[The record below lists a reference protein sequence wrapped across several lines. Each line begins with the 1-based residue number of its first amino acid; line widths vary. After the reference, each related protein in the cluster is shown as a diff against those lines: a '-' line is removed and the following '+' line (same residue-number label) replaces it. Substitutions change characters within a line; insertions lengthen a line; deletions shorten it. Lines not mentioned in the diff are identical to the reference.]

1 MPFDRHIW
9 ILNMQLNGTFTLA
22 LFSNNKQLLSNTDNT
37 LVCNIDNGGDFQ
49 LWRREGRSI
58 KSEKADGYLG
68 ITYPAFEEYVN
79 VPVPPPINST
89 GDGCVSRPEHTNET
103 TVLGHPTLTISS
115 KADVDKKQVKS
126 ECATTK
132 VVRVYNSKYCFS
144 FFITT
149 SAVLKCHC
157 HWMEVHICELL
168 YCYRVLSEIHC
179 ISNNGFVTQLSRFR
193 NW

>member
-1 MPFDRHIW
+1 
-9 ILNMQLNGTFTLA
+9 MQLHGTFTLT
-22 LFSNNKQLLSNTDNT
+22 LFSNNKQLLSNKDST
-37 LVCNIDNGGDFQ
+37 LVCGHFSSDDSQ
-49 LWRREGRSI
+49 LWRREGNSI

-68 ITYPAFEEYVN
+68 ITYPAIEEYVN

-89 GDGCVSRPEHTNET
+89 GDGCVSRPEHTNGT
-103 TVLGHPTLTISS
+103 TVQGHPTLTISS

-144 FFITT
+144 IFITT

-157 HWMEVHICELL
+157 H
-168 YCYRVLSEIHC
+168 
-179 ISNNGFVTQLSRFR
+179 
-193 NW
+193 